1 MKHKCSIKE
10 KNMSEPEEAFV
21 TISDK
26 KKFLDH
32 FVKKIGLNSSSS
44 A

>member
-1 MKHKCSIKE
+1 MQNECSIKE
-10 KNMSEPEEAFV
+10 RNMSEPEKAFV

-26 KKFLDH
+26 KLFLDH
-32 FVKKIGLNSSSS
+32 FVKRIGLNSSSS

>member
-1 MKHKCSIKE
+1 MKHKCSTKE
-10 KNMSEPEEAFV
+10 KHTSEPEKAFV

-32 FVKKIGLNSSSS
+32 FVQKIGLNSSSS

>member
-1 MKHKCSIKE
+1 MKHKCSTK
-10 KNMSEPEEAFV
+10 KNMSEPEKAIG

-26 KKFLDH
+26 KILDH
-32 FVKKIGLNSSSS
+32 FVPKIGLNSSSS

>member
-1 MKHKCSIKE
+1 MQHKE
-10 KNMSEPEEAFV
+10 RNVSEPEKAFV

-26 KKFLDH
+26 NFSLDH